1 MSFSDKEKHRK
12 EQLRHDFSVKKL
24 SSTLS
29 ISKNFEFVTSF
40 FRYNDEKGIKRE
52 IDIIAKKRNEQVIYA
67 FEVKNG
73 MRICRAEEQLGKFE
87 KCPTMESY
95 NFQLRKFFYSHQGKE
110 DILIEIKDRKKY
122 HLNLDSILH

>member
-24 SSTLS
+24 SSRLS
-29 ISKNFEFVTSF
+29 LSENFEFVTSF
-40 FRYNDEKGIKRE
+40 FRYNDEKGVKRE

-73 MRICRAEEQLGKFE
+73 MRICHAEEQLGQFE
-87 KCPTMESY
+87 RCAVMGSY
-95 NFQLRKFFYSHQGKE
+95 KLQLRKFFYSHQGE
-110 DILIEIKDRKKY
+110 ADILIEIKDRKKY
-122 HLNLDSILH
+122 NLNLDSILH

>member
-24 SSTLS
+24 SSILS
-29 ISKNFEFVTSF
+29 LSENFEFVTSF

-87 KCPTMESY
+87 RCSVMGYY
-95 NFQLRKFFYSHQGKE
+95 NLQLRKFFYSHQGE
-110 DILIEIKDRKKY
+110 ADILIEIKDRKKY